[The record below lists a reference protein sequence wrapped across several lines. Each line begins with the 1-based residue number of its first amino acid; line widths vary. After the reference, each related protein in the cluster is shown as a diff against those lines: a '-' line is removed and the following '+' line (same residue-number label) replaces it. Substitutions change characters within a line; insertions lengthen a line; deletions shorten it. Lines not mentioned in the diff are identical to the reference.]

1 MVDFAKTIPS
11 TQFSHL
17 TPRELKKVLLT
28 RLNAAATLRKETRQ
42 LRNRLRNVPT
52 ELFAIE
58 FELKRIQKILGVKI
72 IWRDK

>member
-28 RLNAAATLRKETRQ
+28 RLNAAAISGKKHDS
-42 LRNRLRNVPT
+42 
-52 ELFAIE
+52 FAT
-58 FELKRIQKILGVKI
+58 V
-72 IWRDK
+72 

>member
-1 MVDFAKTIPS
+1 MPS

-42 LRNRLRNVPT
+42 LRNRPRNVST

-58 FELKRIQKILGVKI
+58 FELADSKDIGREGHLAQQIRLV
-72 IWRDK
+72 